1 MSYLVVTIKVILIT
15 GMPGSGKS
23 EFAKLLKER
32 GAKVIVMSDVVRKRY
47 SIEAKP
53 GERLMDFAKRLR
65 EIYGDGV
72 VARLCVEE
80 LGTSNH
86 DLVVFDGVRSLA
98 EVEEFKRLL
107 GDSVYIVAVHSP
119 PKIRYKRMI
128 ERLRSDDSKEISELI
143 RRDREELK
151 LGIGEVIAMA
161 DYIITNDSNYEEFK
175 RRCEEVTDRVLKNG

>member
-23 EFAKLLKER
+23 EFSKILKEK
-32 GAKVIVMSDVVRKRY
+32 GARIIVMSDVVKKRY

-72 VARLCVEE
+72 VARLSVEE
-80 LGTSNH
+80 LESSKYN
-86 DLVVFDGVRSLA
+86 LVAFDGVRSLA
-98 EVEEFKRLL
+98 EVEEFRRLL
-107 GDSVYIVAVHSP
+107 GDDIYIVAIHSP
-119 PKIRYKRMI
+119 PKLRYKRMI
-128 ERLRSDDSKEISELI
+128 ERMRSDDSKEVSDLI
-143 RRDREELK
+143 RRDREELN

-161 DYIITNDSNYEEFK
+161 DYIIVNDSTYEEFK
-175 RRCEEVTDRVLKNG
+175 KRCDEVIDRVLKNG

>member
-1 MSYLVVTIKVILIT
+1 MVVSIKVILIT

-23 EFAKLLKER
+23 EFAKLLREK
-32 GAKVIVMSDVVRKRY
+32 GARVIVMSDVVKKRY
-47 SIEAKP
+47 SSEAKP

-65 EIYGDGV
+65 EIYGEGV

-80 LGTSNH
+80 LGTGSY
-86 DLVVFDGVRSLA
+86 DLVGFDGVRSLA

-107 GDSVYIVAVHSP
+107 GDNVYIVAVHSP
-119 PKIRYKRMI
+119 PKIRYKRII
-128 ERLRSDDSKEISELI
+128 ERMRSDDSKEISELM

-161 DYIITNDSNYEEFK
+161 DYVITNDSNYEEFK
-175 RRCEEVTDRVLKNG
+175 KRSEEVINRVLKNG